1 MSTKAGTM
9 RVSARPAALTL
20 WAAAV
25 SALAV
30 TAMVMSAVALN
41 VATRGADPVT
51 SVGPRESAVSDAVS
65 DSVISGTGPG
75 LVRVGEEAAR
85 TAALPRIYS
94 GSAVTGTGPSL
105 VTLTQGPRVTGTGP
119 GLRQVAE
126 LFPGTS

>member
-30 TAMVMSAVALN
+30 TALVMSAVALN

-51 SVGPRESAVSDAVS
+51 SAAPRESAVSG
-65 DSVISGTGPG
+65 SVISGTGPG

-85 TAALPRIYS
+85 TATFPRIYS
-94 GSAVTGTGPSL
+94 GSAVTGTGPGL
-105 VTLTQGPRVTGTGP
+105 ATLTQGVRVTGTGP
-119 GLRQVAE
+119 GLVRVAE
-126 LFPGTS
+126 RS